1 MPNCNTAMICVRAVR
16 FYLLLI
22 CLVFLVSLNAS
33 AQESSPSAS
42 SQQTGEFT
50 ADFTSTLI
58 FKDKGYTLL
67 SGRIFASPPL
77 VRFEPQ
83 PEEPDRAYNE
93 VQLYDFEHQKMRRV
107 FLDDRIYFQI
117 ELNEKARMKA
127 MRDGW
132 IPWKDLQTIKRRKI
146 MLKEDFVNNHPC
158 ILYLQ
163 ERRSEVPADKK
174 TSVVSLEYSLV
185 WEAIN
190 LKGLPVRI
198 IYFPPNQSIVVVDYK
213 NMKLAD
219 LSPPLFNPPE
229 GFLDL
234 SPF

>member
-1 MPNCNTAMICVRAVR
+1 V
-16 FYLLLI
+16 LLP
-22 CLVFLVSLNAS
+22 SLNATG
-33 AQESSPSAS
+33 QESPPPAS
-42 SQQTGEFT
+42 SQQAGGFT
-50 ADFTSTLI
+50 ADFSFTLI
-58 FKDKGYTLL
+58 FKDKAHTLL

-77 VRFEPQ
+77 IRFEPQ
-83 PEEPDRAYNE
+83 PEGPDQAYNE

-117 ELNEKARMKA
+117 DLTEKVRMKA

-132 IPWKDLQTIKRRKI
+132 IPWKDIPAIKRRKI
-146 MLKEDFVNNHPC
+146 RLKEDFVNNHPC

-163 ERRSEVPADKK
+163 ERRAEIPADKK
-174 TSVVSLEYSLV
+174 ASVVSVEYSLV
-185 WEAIN
+185 WEATN

-198 IYFPPNQSIVVVDYK
+198 IYFSPNQSTVVVDYQ
-213 NMKLAD
+213 NMKLTD
-219 LSPPLFNPPE
+219 LDPPLFNPPE

>member
-1 MPNCNTAMICVRAVR
+1 MLNCNTAMTCVWATR
-16 FYLLLI
+16 FYLPLI
-22 CLVFLVSLNAS
+22 CLVLLLSLNAS
-33 AQESSPSAS
+33 GQEPSPPAS
-42 SQQTGEFT
+42 SQQAEGFT
-50 ADFTSTLI
+50 ADFSSTLI
-58 FKDKGYTLL
+58 FKDKARTLL

-83 PEEPDRAYNE
+83 PEEPDQAYNE
-93 VQLYDFEHQKMRRV
+93 IQLYDFEHQKMRRV

-117 ELNEKARMKA
+117 ELTEKARMKA

-132 IPWKDLQTIKRRKI
+132 IPWKDIPTIKRRKI
-146 MLKEDFVNNHPC
+146 RLKEDFANDHPC

-163 ERRSEVPADKK
+163 ERRLEVPADQKAP
-174 TSVVSLEYSLV
+174 VVSLEYSLV
-185 WEAIN
+185 WEATN

-198 IYFPPNQSIVVVDYK
+198 IYFPPNQSIVVVDYQ

-219 LSPPLFNPPE
+219 LDPPLFNPPE